1 VTLHWLQ
8 VILFAAH
15 HVLTPDVSP
24 DGYILLKLI
33 QSYLKL
39 DMFTSLTVQ
48 TELTIAAGEAEIL
61 RFEEVLRVR
70 FNFHISSLLTEI

>member
-1 VTLHWLQ
+1 MLHWLQ

-33 QSYLKL
+33 RSYLKL

-48 TELTIAAGEAEIL
+48 TELTIATGEAEL
-61 RFEEVLRVR
+61 LWFEEVLHVH